1 MKKPFFRFD
10 ILALCLLLLFSAA
23 ASVLSAKLKNRYASV
38 FNTSS
43 PAPFGGS
50 LFSIVERWGG

>member
-10 ILALCLLLLFSAA
+10 LLALCLLLLFSAA
-23 ASVLSAKLKNRYASV
+23 ASVLSVKLKNRSASV
-38 FNTSS
+38 FNSGS
-43 PAPFGGS
+43 PELFGGS